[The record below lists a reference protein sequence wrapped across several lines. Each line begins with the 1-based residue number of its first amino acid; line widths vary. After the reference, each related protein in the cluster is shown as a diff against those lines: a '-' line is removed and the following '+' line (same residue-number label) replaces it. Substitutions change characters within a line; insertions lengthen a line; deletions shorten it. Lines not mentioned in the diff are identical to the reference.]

1 MTVYFLHAILRRH
14 IRVPALNTTLISSW
28 PSNTTKELYLGNLTL
43 TKIQSINSETPCVH
57 VDRCSETYEWN
68 RSINLIGHIWH
79 PYFSE
84 HTGIAECVRVSKNL
98 QSNSQQQNNLRPE
111 LFWGMSGVDLK
122 ITTIRDSGISGYK
135 SERFTGKT
143 RFFLGWTCYTCENTS
158 LFSCKSR
165 VLHTFGV
172 CAPTGVYKMRG
183 APRSS
188 HYFAFSKILSTIYVY
203 GDGNATCVHTRNFI
217 KKGGSLQES
226 CRSLS
231 LCCSWPCQICW
242 LTDGMLTYPW
252 NVLKI

>member
-1 MTVYFLHAILRRH
+1 V
-14 IRVPALNTTLISSW
+14 
-28 PSNTTKELYLGNLTL
+28 
-43 TKIQSINSETPCVH
+43 
-57 VDRCSETYEWN
+57 TYELN
-68 RSINLIGHIWH
+68 SLINLIGHIWH

-172 CAPTGVYKMRG
+172 CAPTGVYKMKG
-183 APRSS
+183 GPVVLT
-188 HYFAFSKILSTIYVY
+188 ILLFQKYCRQYMY
-203 GDGNATCVHTRNFI
+203 GDGNTTCVHTRNSI
-217 KKGGSLQES
+217 KKRFSQVLHWSLDKKMS
-226 CRSLS
+226 
-231 LCCSWPCQICW
+231 
-242 LTDGMLTYPW
+242 T
-252 NVLKI
+252 

>member
-1 MTVYFLHAILRRH
+1 MHIVVLTTWGIWQYIFYMLSSEDILEFLRS
-14 IRVPALNTTLISSW
+14 ALHRNKFISAVKNTRG
-28 PSNTTKELYLGNLTL
+28 LYLGNSTL

-158 LFSCKSR
+158 LFSRKSR
-165 VLHTFGV
+165 VLHTFEV
-172 CAPTGVYKMRG
+172 CAPTGVYKRKG
-183 APRSS
+183 GPRSS
-188 HYFAFSKILSTIYVY
+188 HHFAFSKILSTIYVY
-203 GDGNATCVHTRNFI
+203 GDGNTTCVHTRNFI
-217 KKGGSLQES
+217 KKVFHKCYTGLLDKKK
-226 CRSLS
+226 LS
-231 LCCSWPCQICW
+231 S
-242 LTDGMLTYPW
+242 T
-252 NVLKI
+252 

>member
-1 MTVYFLHAILRRH
+1 M
-14 IRVPALNTTLISSW
+14 
-28 PSNTTKELYLGNLTL
+28 
-43 TKIQSINSETPCVH
+43 
-57 VDRCSETYEWN
+57 
-68 RSINLIGHIWH
+68 IGHRWH

-158 LFSCKSR
+158 LFSRKSR
-165 VLHTFGV
+165 VLHTFEV
-172 CAPTGVYKMRG
+172 CAPTGVYKRKG
-183 APRSS
+183 GPRSS

-203 GDGNATCVHTRNFI
+203 GDGNTTCVHTRIFI
-217 KKGGSLQES
+217 KKVSTIFDLKI
-226 CRSLS
+226 CFFS
-231 LCCSWPCQICW
+231 LCGLSVHYLWQFKISFSEYEFRNYINCI
-242 LTDGMLTYPW
+242 LKKY
-252 NVLKI
+252 NVILLFV